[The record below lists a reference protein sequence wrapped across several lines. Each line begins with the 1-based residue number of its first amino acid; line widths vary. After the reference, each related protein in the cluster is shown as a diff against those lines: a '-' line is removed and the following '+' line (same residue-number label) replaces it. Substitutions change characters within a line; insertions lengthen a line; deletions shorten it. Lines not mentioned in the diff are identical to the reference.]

1 MERKIGAPGIGIGS
15 VIRTKVFSLARAD
28 RVREFYNWDHWVI
41 PTGGSLSENV
51 SVAKAE
57 GSLA

>member
-1 MERKIGAPGIGIGS
+1 MS
-15 VIRTKVFSLARAD
+15 FTH
-28 RVREFYNWDHWVI
+28 WDHWVI

>member
-1 MERKIGAPGIGIGS
+1 
-15 VIRTKVFSLARAD
+15 VFHLARRD
-28 RVREFYNWDHWVI
+28 RVREFTRRDHWVI
-41 PTGGSLSENV
+41 PVGGSLNENV